1 MVHETHDLHGI
12 LGEKKHVFSVCSSLL
27 FKKKIIK
34 QTRLWKKIKKTKC
47 PRVNF
52 PKGKTKITWKNLN
65 ELCGQ
70 PNNEW
75 TELAPMLGSIL
86 LSGFKFE
93 FKEPWGISQAV
104 AKRKIEGEKKV
115 ESWALGSHSNS
126 NHSSCVCVCLCVC
139 VSVSVCICVCVCVCL
154 CVCVCV
160 SVCVRVCVFS
170 YWSSAARNKTKQKIL
185 YNPLQRNLLIYFTYE
200 KNCGLQRWS
209 TQFQELRV
217 IRDIRPVINFYWV
230 PMICQAKVVIELVP
244 NLKSWPGINRLP
256 YEAVQTT

>member
-1 MVHETHDLHGI
+1 MNWISTNAGLYLAQWFQVRVQGT
-12 LGEKKHVFSVCSSLL
+12 LGYFTGCGKEEDRGREEGGELS
-27 FKKKIIK
+27 
-34 QTRLWKKIKKTKC
+34 
-47 PRVNF
+47 PGF
-52 PKGKTKITWKNLN
+52 PLQ
-65 ELCGQ
+65 LQ
-70 PNNEW
+70 
-75 TELAPMLGSIL
+75 
-86 LSGFKFE
+86 
-93 FKEPWGISQAV
+93 SQQ
-104 AKRKIEGEKKV
+104 
-115 ESWALGSHSNS
+115 
-126 NHSSCVCVCLCVC
+126 LCVC

-217 IRDIRPVINFYWV
+217 IRDICPVINFYWV

-244 NLKSWPGINRLP
+244 NLKAWPGINRLP